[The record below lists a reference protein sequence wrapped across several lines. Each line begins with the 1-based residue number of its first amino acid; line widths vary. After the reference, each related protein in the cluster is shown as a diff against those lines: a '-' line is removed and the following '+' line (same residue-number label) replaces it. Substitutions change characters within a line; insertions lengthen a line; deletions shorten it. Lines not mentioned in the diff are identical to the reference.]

1 MSETES
7 KLPTSETLLI
17 NSNVEM
23 WTCPKNQ
30 VELLI
35 KNNKI
40 NSQKVKDMSTKI
52 KYMDVEFKALSDEYN
67 KTTLLVDNCTIA
79 LKKKNELILEK
90 DKELFHYR
98 STQIDFNQMLNEEND
113 DHDDYEKDKEAD
125 NVALDNL
132 YLKLCKKYDIVSEF
146 DHSLFK

>member
-1 MSETES
+1 
-7 KLPTSETLLI
+7 
-17 NSNVEM
+17 M